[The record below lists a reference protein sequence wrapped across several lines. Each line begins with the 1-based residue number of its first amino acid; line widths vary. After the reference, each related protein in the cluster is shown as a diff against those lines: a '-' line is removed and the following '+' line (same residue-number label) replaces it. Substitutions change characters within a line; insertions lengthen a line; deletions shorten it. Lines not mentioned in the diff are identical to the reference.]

1 MKRNLLKWTGLLC
14 GLLLLSSFTNDT
26 ATKRELP
33 VCPAGLLCNIDD
45 YGNPVCVAPE
55 LDNGTTCYEPGGGGG
70 STGGGETDKCKH
82 PEMCPAGLTCILDN
96 YGNDMCV
103 FDADIYSGKEKTV
116 MQTVKE
122 WFNNL
127 W

>member
-1 MKRNLLKWTGLLC
+1 MKKTLLKWAGLFC
-14 GLLLLSSFTNDT
+14 GLLLLSSFTDDT
-26 ATKRELP
+26 TAKSELL

-55 LDNGTTCYEPGGGGG
+55 LDNGTTCSELGGGG
-70 STGGGETDKCKH
+70 SHGGGSSDDCEH
-82 PEMCPAGLTCILDN
+82 PEMCPAGLTCILDVN
-96 YGNDMCV
+96 GNDMCV
-103 FDADIYSGKEKTV
+103 FDADTYSGRERTV
-116 MQTVKE
+116 MQSVKD